1 VTHPKPEGGKLGR
14 HQSLAEQAAVE
25 LTQIPHRQDW
35 WDFGD
40 LARLKH
46 KTRQWLLAVMS
57 APQAA
62 VYQVTDIQRVR
73 DLLILK
79 DAFYSTS
86 EPELL
91 IKLARVIKPLEDS
104 LLFSHVDRSKVGL
117 KITPVIEG
125 ETGESDA
132 DAESDVEAA
141 FS

>member
-1 VTHPKPEGGKLGR
+1 MTHPKPEGGKLGR
-14 HQSLAEQAAVE
+14 HESLAQAAAVE
-25 LTQIPHRQDW
+25 LAQAPNYRDE

-40 LARLKH
+40 LGRLKSR
-46 KTRQWLLAVMS
+46 TRQWLISVMS

-62 VYQVTDIQRVR
+62 VYLITDIQRIR
-73 DLLILK
+73 DLLPLK
-79 DAFYSTS
+79 DAYYSTS

-117 KITPVIEG
+117 RIQPVIEG
-125 ETGESDA
+125 EAIESGPDA
-132 DAESDVEAA
+132 DVDAA